1 MSITSGPG
9 GGPAGARRI
18 PRAPPVCTRGGF
30 AGKPPEETGGLRVR
44 TEDTKPPMTTAQRWT
59 LALASAASVMV
70 VLDMLVVTT
79 ALDRIRLDLG
89 ASMVELEWTIT
100 AFTLSFAVL
109 LLPASALGD
118 RLGRRRMFVSGVV
131 IFTVASVACALA
143 PDTGDLIAAR
153 AVQGVGAALIMP
165 HAMALLG
172 VAFPGRQRARALG
185 LFSSVTGLGT
195 VGGPVVGGAITQ
207 GLDWHWIFWVNVPIG
222 LVLAPLSRLRMAE
235 STGPARRLDP
245 AGLALVTGAA
255 FGLVWGLVRGN
266 AVGWSSAETVG
277 ALVSGAALAVGFVV
291 WESRAAA
298 PMLPMG
304 FFRIPAFAGGNASGF
319 LLYATTVGV
328 TFLLTQYLQAA
339 LGYSPLGTGL
349 RLIPWTLTLV
359 VVGPLAGALVPRV
372 GVRTLLVGGLALV
385 AVAMGWLTLLVGPG
399 LSYPALVPPLVLGSC
414 GISAAMPAAQYAVLG
429 AVPPASVGAASG
441 VFNTLRQLGTTF
453 GVAILSAVFAASG
466 GYGSAR
472 TFSDGFR
479 PAMAAGTA
487 LAVGAA
493 IAGWWTPG
501 RQALPAAARAS
512 ASAETRVDMSSE
524 MPPEPG
530 ASRAGIGA
538 SAR

>member
-1 MSITSGPG
+1 MN
-9 GGPAGARRI
+9 
-18 PRAPPVCTRGGF
+18 
-30 AGKPPEETGGLRVR
+30 
-44 TEDTKPPMTTAQRWT
+44 TEDTNPPMTGAQRWT
-59 LALASAASVMV
+59 LALTSVASLMV
-70 VLDMLVVTT
+70 VLDVLVVTT

-89 ASMVELEWTIT
+89 ASMAELEWTIT

-118 RLGRRRMFVSGVV
+118 RLGRRRMFVSGVAV
-131 IFTVASVACALA
+131 FTTASAACALA
-143 PDTGDLIAAR
+143 PGTGALIAAR

-185 LFSSVTGLGT
+185 LFSSITGLGT
-195 VGGPVVGGAITQ
+195 VGGPVAGGAITQ

-222 LVLAPLSRLRMAE
+222 VLLVPLARIRMTE
-235 STGPARRLDP
+235 STGPARRLDL
-245 AGLALVTGAA
+245 AGLGLVTGGA

-277 ALVSGAALAVGFVV
+277 ALAGGAVLAVGFVV

-298 PMLPMG
+298 PLLPMR
-304 FFRIPAFAGGNASGF
+304 FFRTPAFAAGNASGF

-349 RLIPWTLTLV
+349 RLIPWTMTLV
-359 VVGPLAGALVPRV
+359 VVGPLAGALVPRA
-372 GVRTLLVGGLALV
+372 GERTLLVGGLALV
-385 AVAMGWLTLLVGPG
+385 AVAMGWITLLVGPD
-399 LSYPALVPPLVLGSC
+399 LSYPALIPPLILGSC
-414 GISAAMPAAQYAVLG
+414 GLSSAMPAAQYAVLG
-429 AVPPASVGAASG
+429 AVPPPSVGTASG
-441 VFNTLRQLGTTF
+441 VFNTQRQLGGTF
-453 GVAILSAVFAASG
+453 GVAILSAVFAAEG

-479 PAMAAGTA
+479 PAMAVGTA

-493 IAGWWTPG
+493 IAGWWTPRRRP
-501 RQALPAAARAS
+501 RQEAATAASLSPVMS
-512 ASAETRVDMSSE
+512 ASAEAGTRSGTSTEVSAEVNTEMCAESSSELSAEVGSAMSSE
-524 MPPEPG
+524 TGSAPAPVRSE
-530 ASRAGIGA
+530 IEV